1 MLAPVIGL
9 VLALAPSPVRGQGQ
23 MLDYYLVHAGYQ
35 RHYVLYVPASYRST
49 NSTPLVVNLHGD
61 GCNAATQN
69 RWSGMNVLA
78 EQNGFLVVYPEAIGG
93 YWLGNADRSDPYD
106 DCGFVDDVVSQVC
119 SNYSVNISRVYTT
132 GFSAGS
138 VMSFILIVK
147 SPYTYA
153 AAACVSGPRPY
164 ALGTTTRPYAPTNT
178 PATPSRPFPLLQVH
192 GTGDKR
198 IPYSGGLSYGWT
210 WPPCEQV
217 VTDFVT
223 NNHCGSTPTVTNLPD
238 TYPTDG
244 CTVQLLTY
252 TNGDTY
258 LDREGNPRQ
267 AEVLFY
273 RVVGGGHS
281 WPADFVTSYPSHC
294 YPVNHDINLSTNIWN
309 FFSRHAVAAMPGG
322 RFDSLSYSSVTGFHF
337 TFRDAALGQPY
348 RIQASPSLAGGG
360 WTNLTNFTYTGPVV
374 ITDTSAT
381 SGPKRFYRAISP

>member
-1 MLAPVIGL
+1 
-9 VLALAPSPVRGQGQ
+9 
-23 MLDYYLVHAGYQ
+23 
-35 RHYVLYVPASYRST
+35 VLYVPSGYT
-49 NSTPLVVNLHGD
+49 PGNSSPLVVNLHGD
-61 GCNAATQN
+61 GGTAARQN
-69 RWSGMNVLA
+69 RYSGMDAVA
-78 EQNGFLVVYPEAIGG
+78 EQNGFLVVYPEAIGV
-93 YWLGNADRSDPYD
+93 YWLGNTDRTDPYD

-223 NNHCGSTPTVTNLPD
+223 NNHCSLTPTVTNLPNIN
-238 TYPTDG
+238 PTDD

-281 WPADFVTSYPSHC
+281 WPADFVTDYYPWNL
-294 YPVNHDINLSTNIWN
+294 PVNHDINASTEIWN
-309 FFSRHAVAAMPGG
+309 FFSRHAVAAIPSG
-322 RFDSLSYSSVTGFHF
+322 RFEGFTFSPGTGFSF
-337 TFRDAALGQPY
+337 TFRDAGMGARY
-348 RIQASPSLAGGG
+348 RIQASPSLAGGS
-360 WTNLTNFTYTGPVV
+360 WANLTNFTYAGPIM
-374 ITDTSAT
+374 ITDPDSTGT
-381 SGPKRFYRAISP
+381 TRRFYRGVSP